1 MAFGDGILQCLGL
14 KNELSRCPFR
24 VTLFGCEGAV
34 IGGVKKIAKISD
46 DDRRRQIL
54 KNNLLRRE
62 RNGGFRRG
70 YRNSHLRF
78 RSQIRNAMHRL
89 KRRAVR

>member
-46 DDRRRQIL
+46 DEVVFLAGKKAITVGGKNL
-54 KNNLLRRE
+54 KITCYGESETAVSGVVTEIRLSDVGRE
-62 RNGGFRRG
+62 
-70 YRNSHLRF
+70 
-78 RSQIRNAMHRL
+78 
-89 KRRAVR
+89 

>member
-46 DDRRRQIL
+46 DEVVFLAGKKAISVGGRNL
-54 KNNLLRRE
+54 KITCYGESETAVSGVITDVRI
-62 RNGGFRRG
+62 
-70 YRNSHLRF
+70 SDC
-78 RSQIRNAMHRL
+78 
-89 KRRAVR
+89 RAK

>member
-46 DDRRRQIL
+46 DEVIFL
-54 KNNLLRRE
+54 AGKKAITV
-62 RNGGFRRG
+62 GGR
-70 YRNSHLRF
+70 
-78 RSQIRNAMHRL
+78 RL
-89 KRRAVR
+89 KITCYGECETAVSGVISDIRISDSEAK

>member
-46 DDRRRQIL
+46 DEVVFLAAKKAITVVGRYL
-54 KNNLLRRE
+54 KITCYGE
-62 RNGGFRRG
+62 SETAVSGVVTE
-70 YRNSHLRF
+70 
-78 RSQIRNAMHRL
+78 IRISDSGA
-89 KRRAVR
+89 K

>member
-46 DDRRRQIL
+46 DEVVFLAGKKAISVGGRNL
-54 KNNLLRRE
+54 KITCYGE
-62 RNGGFRRG
+62 SETAVSGVITD
-70 YRNSHLRF
+70 
-78 RSQIRNAMHRL
+78 IRVSDCEA
-89 KRRAVR
+89 K

>member
-46 DDRRRQIL
+46 DEVVFLAGKKAISVGGNL
-54 KNNLLRRE
+54 KITCYGE
-62 RNGGFRRG
+62 SETAVSGVITD
-70 YRNSHLRF
+70 
-78 RSQIRNAMHRL
+78 IRISDCGA
-89 KRRAVR
+89 K

>member
-24 VTLFGCEGAV
+24 VTLFGCEGAI

-46 DDRRRQIL
+46 DEVVFLAGKKAITVVGRHL
-54 KNNLLRRE
+54 KITCYGE
-62 RNGGFRRG
+62 SETAVSGVVTE
-70 YRNSHLRF
+70 
-78 RSQIRNAMHRL
+78 IRISDSGA
-89 KRRAVR
+89 K

>member
-46 DDRRRQIL
+46 DEGVFLAGHKAITVVGRYL
-54 KNNLLRRE
+54 KITCYGE
-62 RNGGFRRG
+62 SETAVSGVVTE
-70 YRNSHLRF
+70 
-78 RSQIRNAMHRL
+78 IRISDSGA
-89 KRRAVR
+89 K